1 MDVRD
6 QDPVPVPAAAK
17 FTPVAGL
24 KGLEDYG
31 LLIYDRYTQI
41 FESVDPEQVP
51 EDCVRLGVDD
61 VLFLV
66 EAPLNAVEL
75 YEAILK
81 TRQPIQVHTAR
92 LVPRRTK
99 TGERYRAL
107 VNEYESGQGRLAG
120 EGWSGGNAVDREV
133 SFVVL
138 PRDTVWQLQMHFHF
152 IWPVQLQYMSIPV
165 RSGGAKTVRSPY
177 ALVSYNGQRVYQKKL
192 KALLKENKLADD
204 ELSRS
209 LLRPGTVPVPETLK
223 AYMEGEP
230 GKDAVLHYSVRGRDG
245 APGSASRPGVLR
257 RVTSNIPL
265 RRTMSRVS
273 LRRSRSVVSTSS
285 GRERGPDT

>member
-1 MDVRD
+1 MFTDA
-6 QDPVPVPAAAK
+6 QAQTPASAPAAAK
-17 FTPVAGL
+17 FTPLAGT

-41 FESVDPEQVP
+41 FENVDPEQLP

-81 TRQPIQVHTAR
+81 PRQPLPVHNAR
-92 LVPRRTK
+92 LVPRETK

-107 VNEYESGQGRLAG
+107 VNEYKSGQGRLAG
-120 EGWSGGNAVDREV
+120 EGQSGGNAVNREV
-133 SFVVL
+133 SFIVL
-138 PRDTVWQLQMHFHF
+138 PRDTVWQLQMYYHF
-152 IWPVQLQYMSIPV
+152 IWPVQLQYMSVPV
-165 RSGGAKTVRSPY
+165 RAGGAKTVRSPY
-177 ALVSYNGQRVYQKKL
+177 ALVSYNGHRSYQKKL
-192 KALLKENKLADD
+192 RALLKDNKLADD

-209 LLRPGTVPVPETLK
+209 LLRPGTLPLPETLK

-230 GKDAVLHYSVRGRDG
+230 GKDAALHYPVRGRDG
-245 APGSASRPGVLR
+245 APEAGSRPGMLR

-273 LRRSRSVVSTSS
+273 LRRSRSVVSASS
-285 GRERGPDT
+285 HRE